1 MRAVICGS
9 LVGLALG
16 LVVCPA
22 GADGQKDRTAE
33 MDAAAKAFL
42 KAYRAKDLDAM
53 MGAADA
59 PFLVGTLLD
68 GKILKKSA
76 DLRAELKSRLS
87 TSGKFPAL
95 VAKTLTWDQAITTS
109 LSADEE
115 RKTRERLKPVMQI
128 TGGDGGYA
136 ALADYAAGTK
146 NKRWLAISDKRLLV
160 GIRNGQAKVV
170 GIIMDAPDKR

>member
-1 MRAVICGS
+1 MRAVIRGS

-16 LVVCPA
+16 LMVYPV

-42 KAYRAKDLDAM
+42 KAYQAKDLDAM
-53 MGAADA
+53 MATADA

-68 GKILKKSA
+68 AKILKTSA

-95 VAKTLTWDQAITTS
+95 VAKTLTWDKAITSS
-109 LSADEE
+109 LSVDEE
-115 RKTRERLKPVMQI
+115 RNTRERLRPAVQI
-128 TGGDGGYA
+128 TGREGGYA
-136 ALADYAAGTK
+136 ALADYAGGKK
-146 NKRWLAISDKRLLV
+146 NKRLLAVSDKRLLV
-160 GIRNGQAKVV
+160 GIRNGKAKVV
-170 GIIMDAPDKR
+170 GILVDASDKR